1 MGIYEEVITKV
12 IKNLGIPASVMGY
25 RYVRY
30 AIELIACDMN
40 LIGAI
45 VKEVYP
51 RVAKEF
57 NTTASRAERAIR
69 HAIETGWDRADADFK
84 LKLFGYSIGVNKAKP
99 TNSEFMATVA
109 DFVLMTQSGAEKGR
123 AEL

>member
-12 IKNLGIPASVMGY
+12 IKNLGIHANVMGY

-57 NTTASRAERAIR
+57 DTTASRAERAIR
-69 HAIETGWDRADADFK
+69 HAVETGWDRADADFK
-84 LKLFGYSIGVNKAKP
+84 SELFGNSIGKNKTKP